1 MITHRMST
9 NSGDS
14 SPEWYKIVAVSF
26 LLITI
31 ALLGVV
37 IFITSKKA
45 EVTIVAK
52 EDAKKVTLNV
62 TLSQEGVKPGS
73 MPGSVTSTI
82 FSHTEKYQ
90 PTGTKSVAG
99 TSKGEV
105 IIYNKTGLAQPLVKT
120 TRLLSPTGV
129 LFRLSVNT
137 TVPPQGQVTVPVY
150 ADQPG
155 PLGDVAPTT
164 FTIPGLIEVKQK
176 TIYAESKAAM
186 IGGSQT
192 VAVLS
197 QDDITSAENNYK
209 EKVKQAFLKT
219 LATDGIEVS
228 VSIASQSARASASA
242 GDQVAAFDVSGT
254 STLVV
259 VMYNAKD
266 LTDRIARE
274 VSSKIDLTAEKFLA
288 ADKKPTVS
296 VSSFSL
302 KDGTAELQVAQDALV
317 TLDANVEKLAP
328 TNFVSKTKEEIQR
341 YVLGLDHVVG
351 VDVKFS
357 PSWMSGA
364 PTSPDRIRVVVKNV
378 K

>member
-1 MITHRMST
+1 
-9 NSGDS
+9 
-14 SPEWYKIVAVSF
+14 VSF

-62 TLSQEGVKPGS
+62 TLSQEGAKPGS
-73 MPGSVTSTI
+73 MPGSVTSTV

-155 PLGDVAPTT
+155 PLGDIAPTT

-186 IGGSQT
+186 IGG
-192 VAVLS
+192 
-197 QDDITSAENNYK
+197 
-209 EKVKQAFLKT
+209 KQ
-219 LATDGIEVS
+219 
-228 VSIASQSARASASA
+228 R
-242 GDQVAAFDVSGT
+242 QVQ
-254 STLVV
+254 L
-259 VMYNAKD
+259 
-266 LTDRIARE
+266 
-274 VSSKIDLTAEKFLA
+274 
-288 ADKKPTVS
+288 
-296 VSSFSL
+296 
-302 KDGTAELQVAQDALV
+302 
-317 TLDANVEKLAP
+317 
-328 TNFVSKTKEEIQR
+328 
-341 YVLGLDHVVG
+341 
-351 VDVKFS
+351 
-357 PSWMSGA
+357 
-364 PTSPDRIRVVVKNV
+364 
-378 K
+378 